1 MAMPRN
7 NAASGQA
14 AANATRTRVAVSEMR
29 AAVFSRRVRSVA
41 NSAVASGCGLAMAL
55 RTVSISH
62 MWTAPALQV
71 LWTEFF
77 DRIACDHMS
86 GLVCG
91 RSCPLAKMVS
101 AARVPNSRAACIRC
115 HWLMRSVFRRRSTD
129 HTICS
134 LSCKFRQQLS
144 TVAVDLLPVS
154 G

>member
-1 MAMPRN
+1 L
-7 NAASGQA
+7 SSL
-14 AANATRTRVAVSEMR
+14 V
-29 AAVFSRRVRSVA
+29 RRVA
-41 NSAVASGCGLAMAL
+41 NSADARGWGCGISS

-71 LWTEFF
+71 WWTEFF

-101 AARVPNSRAACIRC
+101 AARVPNNRAACIRC
-115 HWLMRSVFRRRSTD
+115 HWLIRSVFRRRSTD